1 MTRKTSTYARKRAH
15 RKPRAS
21 DAVTPLGYVMN
32 GFLPVTVLQEQVTAI
47 QLAAHAALDEMRAGR
62 GTRTHADKVIGVLNM
77 AEALT
82 RVNPQLGSD
91 WRDEIRAG
99 QDALLSML
107 VRGVRNGDRF
117 VFTGPEL
124 TAVNLVLEIH
134 DAQLER
140 CTIEMMQKALTL
152 IMRERQA
159 NRMRSV
165 MQQADAP
172 PQVR

>member
-1 MTRKTSTYARKRAH
+1 MMDFTLDLFSSAADDSSL
-15 RKPRAS
+15 S
-21 DAVTPLGYVMN
+21 D
-32 GFLPVTVLQEQVTAI
+32 F
-47 QLAAHAALDEMRAGR
+47 AALDEMRAGR

-82 RVNPQLGSD
+82 RANPELGAD

-124 TAVNLVLEIH
+124 TAVNLVMEIH
-134 DAQLER
+134 DAQLEH

-165 MQQADAP
+165 MQQADAS
-172 PQVR
+172 QVR